1 MGIPLINQAMTHF
14 KSQVLLNLNEVP
26 YGSCIAYGELAKQSG
41 FPGYARQVGQIIK
54 KLPKDTTLPWHR
66 VVNAQHRISFAE
78 NTDGYLRQKERLEKE
93 GWVIIGN
100 KLTLNENALSRQKAP
115 LNM

>member
-54 KLPKDTTLPWHR
+54 KLPKDTKLPWHR

-100 KLTLNENALSRQKAP
+100 KLTLNENASSRQKAP